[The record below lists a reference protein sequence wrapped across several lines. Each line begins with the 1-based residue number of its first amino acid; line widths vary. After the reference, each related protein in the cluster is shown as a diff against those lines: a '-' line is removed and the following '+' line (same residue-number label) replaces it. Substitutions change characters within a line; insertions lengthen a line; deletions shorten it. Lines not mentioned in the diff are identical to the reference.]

1 MKILVVE
8 DDKTVGQ
15 YVKRGLVEA
24 GYHTDLVGEGDDGL
38 RLASGGHYE
47 LLVLDLRLPRMS
59 GLEVLR
65 TLRDRGNSIPV
76 LVLRGAQSDLVLKET
91 TDEMM
96 LRGPGP
102 LGLTR
107 IVEVPGTHGMTLS
120 GTLRMLSGLPFSL
133 IDSSSDP
140 DRNGILQDPLPA
152 GTYSGK
158 VVIWDLD

>member
-76 LVLRGAQSDLVLKET
+76 LVLTAQGAGDFKVQA
-91 TDEMM
+91 
-96 LRGPGP
+96 
-102 LGLTR
+102 
-107 IVEVPGTHGMTLS
+107 
-120 GTLRMLSGLPFSL
+120 LRMGADDYVTKPFSL
-133 IDSSSDP
+133 EALLARVEALGRRPNTIVPPLVKMERLRLHTGSRQVKRSGEGSD
-140 DRNGILQDPLPA
+140 
-152 GTYSGK
+152 
-158 VVIWDLD
+158 